1 MRAGNSSWVRWS
13 ISVAATALVVSSGVV
28 ASASTSEAA
37 VKKASVAVFH
47 AIPAGLGVDVVD
59 VYADGARIINN
70 LKSGQLKTVRVPQ
83 GNYDIEIFVDGQ
95 TPRNDDPA
103 LSIDNVTFLA
113 GTCSTV
119 TANLNATGT
128 PTTNVF
134 ANCVAR
140 NPKGEGRV
148 TVRHIAAA
156 PAVDV
161 LANGETLFGNV
172 INGAAATSRVPAQ
185 PYSVAV
191 ILASNGDPVLG
202 PDVIAVSRPFNTIVY
217 VWGSAADGTL
227 ATKVQR
233 IPTIRR

>member
-1 MRAGNSSWVRWS
+1 MRAGNSSWVRWA
-13 ISVAATALVVSSGVV
+13 IPVAATALVVSSGVV
-28 ASASTSEAA
+28 ASASTAEAA
-37 VKKASVAVFH
+37 VKKASVAVLH
-47 AIPAGLGVDVVD
+47 AIPTGLGVDVVD

-70 LKSGQLKTVRVPQ
+70 LKSGQLTNVRVPQ
-83 GNYDIEIFVDGQ
+83 GTYDIEIFVDGQ

-119 TANLNATGT
+119 TANLTETGS

-140 NPKGEGRV
+140 NPAGEGRV

-172 INGAAATSRVPAQ
+172 TNGGAATSRVPAQ
-185 PYSVAV
+185 PYSIAV
-191 ILASNGDPVLG
+191 TLASNGDPVLG
-202 PDVIAVSRPFNTIVY
+202 PEVVAVSRPFNTIVY

-227 ATKVQR
+227 ATTVQR
-233 IPTIRR
+233 VPTIRR

>member
-1 MRAGNSSWVRWS
+1 MRAGNSSWVRWA
-13 ISVAATALVVSSGVV
+13 IPVAATALVVSSGVV
-28 ASASTSEAA
+28 ASASTAEAA
-37 VKKASVAVFH
+37 VKRASVAVLH
-47 AIPAGLGVDVVD
+47 AIPTGLGVDVVD

-70 LKSGQLKTVRVPQ
+70 LKSGQLTNVRVPQ
-83 GNYDIEIFVDGQ
+83 GTYDIEIFVDGQ
-95 TPRNDDPA
+95 IPRNDDPA

-119 TANLNATGT
+119 TANLNATGA

-140 NPKGEGRV
+140 NPAGEGRV

-172 INGAAATSRVPAQ
+172 TNGGAATSRVPAQ
-185 PYSVAV
+185 PYSIAV
-191 ILASNGDPVLG
+191 TLASNGDPVLG
-202 PDVIAVSRPFNTIVY
+202 PEVVAVSRPFNTVVY
-217 VWGSAADGTL
+217 AWGSAAEGTL
-227 ATKVQR
+227 ALKVQR
-233 IPTIRR
+233 VPVVR

>member
-1 MRAGNSSWVRWS
+1 MRAGNSSWVRWA
-13 ISVAATALVVSSGVV
+13 IPVAATALVVSSGVV
-28 ASASTSEAA
+28 ASASTAEAA
-37 VKKASVAVFH
+37 VKKASVAVLH
-47 AIPAGLGVDVVD
+47 AIPTGLGVDVVD

-70 LKSGQLKTVRVPQ
+70 LKSGQLTNVRVPQ
-83 GNYDIEIFVDGQ
+83 GTYDIEIFVDGQ

-119 TANLNATGT
+119 TANLNATGA

-140 NPKGEGRV
+140 NPAGEGRV

-172 INGAAATSRVPAQ
+172 TNGGAATSRVPAQ
-185 PYSVAV
+185 PYSIAV
-191 ILASNGDPVLG
+191 TLASNGDPVLG
-202 PDVIAVSRPFNTIVY
+202 PEVVAVSRPFNTIVY

-227 ATKVQR
+227 ATTVQR
-233 IPTIRR
+233 VPTIRR

>member
-1 MRAGNSSWVRWS
+1 MHSRFSRLVVLPSAVALVAAAGVVT
-13 ISVAATALVVSSGVV
+13 SVAPAQA
-28 ASASTSEAA
+28 AAERAA
-37 VKKASVAVFH
+37 VSVFH
-47 AIPAGLGVDVVD
+47 AIPEGLGVNVVD

-70 LKSGQLKTVRVPQ
+70 LQSGQLTSVRVRP
-83 GNYDIEIFVDGQ
+83 GTYDIEIFVDGQ

-113 GTCSTV
+113 GTCSTI
-119 TANLNATGT
+119 TANLTATGA

-140 NPKGEGRV
+140 NPAGEGRV

-172 INGAAATSRVPAQ
+172 TNGAAATSRVPAQ

-191 ILASNGDPVLG
+191 TLASNGDPVLG
-202 PDVIAVSRPFNTIVY
+202 PEVVAVSRPFNTVVY
-217 VWGSAADGTL
+217 AWGSAAEGTL
-227 ATKVQR
+227 ALKVQR
-233 IPTIRR
+233 VPVVR